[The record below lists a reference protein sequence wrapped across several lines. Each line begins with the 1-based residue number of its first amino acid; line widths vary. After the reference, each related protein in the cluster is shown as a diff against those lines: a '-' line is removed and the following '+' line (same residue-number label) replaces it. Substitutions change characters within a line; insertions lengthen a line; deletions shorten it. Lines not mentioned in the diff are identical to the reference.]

1 MGQYL
6 TIQDAAKALRSS
18 RSHVYL
24 LMKQHRLEPI
34 AAEGK
39 VCVSKLSVDRYARLK
54 TELEKIQEE
63 MRKEYHQ
70 DVRRPPEQNERR
82 GESLEL

>member
-24 LMKQHRLEPI
+24 LLQQGRLEPI

-39 VCVSKLSVDRYARLK
+39 ICVSKNSVDRYVKLK
-54 TELEKIQEE
+54 NELESIQEE
-63 MRKEYHQ
+63 MRKEYPQ
-70 DVRRPPEQNERR
+70 DVRRPPQRP
-82 GESLEL
+82 ESLEL